1 MSKPVYRAS
10 DASAAYDRYADLLF
24 RLAYARLLCKED
36 AEDAV
41 VEVFSKYL
49 SRPPVF
55 QDAEHEK
62 AWFVRVLINQCRGLQ
77 RRRVVRAYTPLEQVT
92 EHPAAS
98 EENGLLKEVLQLEE
112 PYKTVLVLYYF
123 EDFSIVEIAKM
134 LSLSPSAVKM
144 RLMRGRQQL
153 KTTLQEGE

>member
-1 MSKPVYRAS
+1 M
-10 DASAAYDRYADLLF
+10 
-24 RLAYARLLCKED
+24 
-36 AEDAV
+36 
-41 VEVFSKYL
+41 
-49 SRPPVF
+49 
-55 QDAEHEK
+55 
-62 AWFVRVLINQCRGLQ
+62 
-77 RRRVVRAYTPLEQVT
+77 T

>member
-62 AWFVRVLINQCRGLQ
+62 A
-77 RRRVVRAYTPLEQVT
+77 
-92 EHPAAS
+92 
-98 EENGLLKEVLQLEE
+98 
-112 PYKTVLVLYYF
+112 
-123 EDFSIVEIAKM
+123 
-134 LSLSPSAVKM
+134 
-144 RLMRGRQQL
+144 
-153 KTTLQEGE
+153 